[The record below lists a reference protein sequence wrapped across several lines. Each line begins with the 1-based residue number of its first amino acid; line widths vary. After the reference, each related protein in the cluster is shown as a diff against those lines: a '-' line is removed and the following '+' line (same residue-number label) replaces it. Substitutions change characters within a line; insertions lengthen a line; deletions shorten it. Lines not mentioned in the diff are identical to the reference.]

1 MTAATV
7 ATIGERGPARRT
19 RAELTRLAGRFAAR
33 LLGAALVLFASAT
46 VTFFALKL
54 TPGDPVRAVLGGP
67 TANPSAETI
76 AATIREFGLDQP
88 LYVQYGLYLGRLV
101 TGDLGVSFSQRQPV
115 AGVIA
120 GQIGPTLQ
128 LMASAIVVA
137 WALALLSVLGTARRS
152 RLLEGLGSSLET
164 AAAALPQFWLAL
176 VLLAV
181 FAFGL
186 RWFPPQG
193 NSGLAS
199 LVLPTLALAIPLGG
213 FLAQVTRESLE
224 LALDQPFIISART
237 RGLSDGAVR
246 LRHALRHAV
255 LPGISLSAWAVGSLI
270 GNAVLVE
277 VIFSRQGI
285 GRVLYQA
292 VTRQDMPLTIGIT
305 LLVTLVYILAS
316 TAADI
321 LFALVD
327 PRLKA
332 HRP

>member
-1 MTAATV
+1 MSGGTV
-7 ATIGERGPARRT
+7 AAPGLAAGRRFRPA
-19 RAELTRLAGRFAAR
+19 LPGLAGRILAR
-33 LLGAALVLFASAT
+33 LVGAVLVLFASAT
-46 VTFFALKL
+46 VTFLALYL

-67 TANPSAETI
+67 SANPTPETI
-76 AATIREFGLDQP
+76 AATVREFGLDQP
-88 LYVQYGLYLGRLV
+88 LHVQYALYIGRLV
-101 TGDLGVSFSQRQPV
+101 SGNLGVSFSQRQPV
-115 AGVIA
+115 AEVIA
-120 GQIGPTLQ
+120 AQLGPTLQ
-128 LMASAIVVA
+128 LMLAAIVTA
-137 WALALLSVLGTARRS
+137 WLLALLSVLGTARRS
-152 RLLEGLGSSLET
+152 RLLEGLGSALET

-193 NSGLAS
+193 NAGPLS
-199 LVLPTLALAIPLGG
+199 LVLPTLALAIPLAG

-224 LALDQPFIISART
+224 LALDQPFILSARM
-237 RGLSDGAVR
+237 RGLSEGAVR
-246 LRHALRHAV
+246 LRHALRHAI

-292 VTRQDMPLTIGIT
+292 VTRQDMPLTIGVT

-316 TAADI
+316 TLADI
-321 LFALVD
+321 LFVLVD

-332 HRP
+332 HRS

>member
-1 MTAATV
+1 MV
-7 ATIGERGPARRT
+7 ADAGAVPRRRVGIEAGPLVRRV
-19 RAELTRLAGRFAAR
+19 GAR
-33 LLGAALVLFASAT
+33 LLGAVLVLFASAT
-46 VTFFALKL
+46 VTFFALRL

-67 TANPSAETI
+67 TANPSPETI

-88 LYVQYGLYLGRLV
+88 LYIQYVRYIARVASGN
-101 TGDLGVSFSQRQPV
+101 LGVSFSQHQPV
-115 AGVIA
+115 IAVIA
-120 GQIGPTLQ
+120 GQIGATLE
-128 LMASAIVVA
+128 LMAAAIVVA
-137 WALALLSVLGTARRS
+137 WLLALLSVLGTTRRARW
-152 RLLEGLGSSLET
+152 LAGLGSALEVVS
-164 AAAALPQFWLAL
+164 ASLPQFWLAL

-193 NSGLAS
+193 STGLAS
-199 LVLPTLALAIPLGG
+199 LVLPTLALAIPLAG

-224 LALDQPFIISART
+224 IALDQPFILSART
-237 RGLSDGAVR
+237 RGLSEGAVR
-246 LRHALRHAV
+246 LRHALRHAA

-292 VTRQDMPLTIGIT
+292 VTKLDMPLTIGIT

-321 LFALVD
+321 LFVLAD
-327 PRLKA
+327 PRLKV
-332 HRP
+332 RR